1 MSRPRSVSPPTY
13 RKHKASGQAVVTLTD
28 PTGRRKDYLLG
39 PHGSRESKAEYA
51 RLIAEWTA
59 AGWCI
64 PHAGPAPADLTINE
78 LLVRFWAHVTAYYR
92 HPDGSPTSEV
102 DNYRLSL
109 RPLKR
114 LYGHTPAKDF
124 GPLALKAVR
133 NAMIEEGLSR
143 KLINQRVGRVRRAFK
158 WAVGEQL
165 VPPSVYHGLQA
176 VDGLGAGRSE
186 AAETAPIRP
195 VADADVDAVLPFLN
209 RHVAGMVRFHRLTG
223 CRPQDV
229 CNLRRCDIDQAA
241 DVWLYRPARHK
252 TAHRGRVRT
261 IAIGPKARAVLAE
274 FPTDDPAA
282 YIFSPARMTAERHA
296 ALRAARKT
304 PVQPSQVRRAK
315 RQPKKRPGD
324 RYTTR
329 SYGAAVVTACE
340 KAGVDPWHP
349 NQLRHSRGTEVRK
362 VYGLEAAQV
371 VLGHAQAK
379 VTEVYAES
387 DAALAVRVA
396 LETG

>member
-1 MSRPRSVSPPTY
+1 MSRPRSVSPPAY
-13 RKHKASGQAVVTLTD
+13 RKHRQSGQAVVTLSD

-39 PHGSRESKAEYA
+39 PYGSSQSKAEYA

-64 PHAGPAPADLTINE
+64 PHVGPAPADLTVNE
-78 LLVRFWAHVTAYYR
+78 MLVRFWTHVTAYYR
-92 HPDGSPTSEV
+92 HADGAPTSEV
-102 DNYRLSL
+102 DSYRLSL
-109 RPLKR
+109 RPLKA

-133 NAMIEEGLSR
+133 NAMIEADLSR

-165 VPPSVYHGLQA
+165 VPPHVYHGLQA
-176 VDGLGAGRSE
+176 VEGLGAGRSA
-186 AAETAPIRP
+186 AAETAPVKP
-195 VADADVDAVLPFLN
+195 VADDDVEAVLGVVN
-209 RHVAGMVRFHRLTG
+209 RHVAGMIRFHRLTG

-229 CNLRRCDIDQAA
+229 CNLRRCDIDTTG
-241 DVWLYRPARHK
+241 DVWHYRPARHK
-252 TAHRGRVRT
+252 TAHRGKVRT
-261 IAIGPKARAVLAE
+261 VAIGPKAQAVLAE

-282 YIFSPARMTAERHA
+282 YVFSPARMTAER
-296 ALRAARKT
+296 LKSMRDARLT
-304 PVQPSQVRRAK
+304 PVPPSQVYRAK
-315 RQPKKRPGD
+315 RRPEKRPGEK
-324 RYTTR
+324 YTTR
-329 SYGAAVVTACE
+329 SYHQAVRKACE
-340 KAGVDPWHP
+340 RAGVEGWHP

-379 VTEVYAES
+379 VTEVYAET
-387 DAALAVRVA
+387 DATLAARVA